1 MREIFIIYHGLG
13 MAGKTTN
20 LDALSSIFQTMKID
34 RFHQST
40 TEGRTVYLDTL
51 LMAIKIKGSEEHLKV
66 RLFST
71 PGQERFA
78 VVRPWIFSNA
88 DGFVFVV
95 DPTQPIEKN
104 IQAFNE
110 IKDYIQ
116 TRPVVVQINKKDIA
130 HNLDEIKKIFHTRNI
145 ILASAKAG
153 EGVKETF
160 LSILK
165 EVIENGVGK

>member
-1 MREIFIIYHGLG
+1 MREIFIIYYGLG

-20 LDALSSIFQTMKID
+20 LDALSSIFQTLKID
-34 RFHQST
+34 RFHLST
-40 TEGRTVYLDTL
+40 TEGKTVYLDTL
-51 LMAIKIKGSEEHLKV
+51 LMVIKIKGSEEHMKV
-66 RLFST
+66 CLFSV

-78 VVRPWIFSNA
+78 VVRSWIFSNA

-104 IQAFNE
+104 IQVFNE

-130 HNLDEIKKIFHTRNI
+130 RNLDETKKIFHSRNI
-145 ILASAKAG
+145 ILASVKSG
-153 EGVKETF
+153 EGIKETF

>member
-20 LDALSSIFQTMKID
+20 LDVLSSIFQTIKID

-51 LMAIKIKGSEEHLKV
+51 LMAIKIKGSNEYLKV

-71 PGQERFA
+71 PGQDRFS

-95 DPTQPIEKN
+95 DPTQPIDKN

-110 IKDYIQ
+110 IRDYLQ

-130 HNLDEIKKIFHTRNI
+130 DNIDEIKKIFNSKNVV
-145 ILASAKAG
+145 LASAKAG

-160 LSILK
+160 LHILK
-165 EVIENGVGK
+165 EVIENEVGK